1 MSLLITEPGVGAAR
15 MSERDWIMRPL
26 PFEAFWPCMP
36 CAGRTLMAFACAQAQ
51 QCTVMN
57 RHTCGVVS
65 TMPSVCGLSAM
76 CLSPCERYLYQLSSE
91 ADCIHTLCAAT
102 GELMYAAPVG
112 VFPRMM
118 RLNADGKSI
127 LAAGGADAQALVLDA
142 PELTC
147 QRVIHTRH
155 PCFDADF
162 WQKGFVL
169 VCAAEGDDIH
179 TVVYTLPFRALRPRK
194 LLELPGLPGGACVCP
209 DQRHMLL
216 STPDGLMKVEL
227 ETGKILWNRPE
238 WPLCMRIC
246 CQKGLALISDTL
258 CGKACLL
265 EIDSPWNQRVLG
277 SGFGAQAC
285 FLP

>member
-1 MSLLITEPGVGAAR
+1 MSILLAQPRAGVLEI
-15 MSERDWIMRPL
+15 SEGDLL
-26 PFEAFWPCMP
+26 PRVLPVHFPWPCVP
-36 CAGRTLMAFACAQAQ
+36 AASRSLAAVCCAQTRECVLLKRRGWEIISQ
-51 QCTVMN
+51 
-57 RHTCGVVS
+57 
-65 TMPSVCGLSAM
+65 MPAAPGISAV
-76 CLSPCERYLYQLSSE
+76 CLSPCGRYVYQLGSE
-91 ADCIHTLCAAT
+91 ADCVHALCAAT

-118 RLNADGKSI
+118 RLSTDGKSI
-127 LAAGGADAQALVLDA
+127 LAAGGAAPEALVLDA
-142 PELTC
+142 PALTC

-162 WQKGFVL
+162 WREGLVL
-169 VCAAEGDDIH
+169 VCAAEGNDIH
-179 TVVYTLPFRALRPRK
+179 TAVYTLPFRALRPRK
-194 LLELPGLPGGACVCP
+194 LLELPGQPGGACMCP
-209 DQRHMLL
+209 DQRHLLL

-246 CQKGLALISDTL
+246 CREGLALISDTL
-258 CGKACLL
+258 CGRACLL
-265 EIDSPWNQRVLG
+265 DHDRPWNQRVLC